1 MLKKIFIL
9 FFLLIFISSCWTIEE
24 IKEEID
30 LDLWLDLYETED
42 FSLFTPNSWNLITDE
57 SKILPKPTV
66 WEVDLAIISKTNE
79 GWFYNNLIIIGQDLK
94 SDLSS
99 EEYSAL
105 NNIGSKKDYYSYNL
119 VEEKNISFPEGLV
132 SRLYTF
138 EARYNKNTPK
148 VFFMQV
154 WVVCPWSKWF
164 LLTMWLNNR
173 VDDFWKYEQILKKF
187 TCK

>member
-9 FFLLIFISSCWTIEE
+9 IFLLILVSSCWTTEE
-24 IKEEID
+24 ESKE
-30 LDLWLDLYETED
+30 LDQESWLDLYETDD
-42 FSLFTPNSWNLITDE
+42 FSLFTPSSWDIITDE

-66 WEVDLAIISKTNE
+66 WEVDLAIVSKTSD
-79 GWFYNNLIIIGQDLK
+79 GWFYNNLLIIGEDLE
-94 SDLSS
+94 SALVS

-105 NNIGSKKDYYSYNL
+105 NNIGSKKDYYSYSL
-119 VEEKNISFPEGLV
+119 VEEKNISFVWWLV
-132 SRLYTF
+132 SRLYIF

-154 WVVCPWSKWF
+154 WVVCPEKKWF
-164 LLTMWLNNR
+164 LLTMWLNNK
-173 VDDFWKYEQILKKF
+173 VDNFWKYEQILANF